1 MCAEAIQLYSYI
13 TTTMKIRRIFMYSI
27 IPLLQK
33 ESKGDILISLAY
45 NSKRCTLDGMILKVT
60 NLEKQDVS
68 GLAGLSFNLYLMK
81 CSDLMQ

>member
-1 MCAEAIQLYSYI
+1 
-13 TTTMKIRRIFMYSI
+13 MYSI

-45 NSKRCTLDGMILKVT
+45 NSKRCVLDGMILKVT

-68 GLAGLSFNLYLMK
+68 GLAGLSFNLY
-81 CSDLMQ
+81 